1 MGGGAPVPACC
12 ALGHTVQPAAR
23 SGRGLCPRPLAISGA
38 RGSQRGGAPAPDHAA
53 GGDRLSVVARLRH
66 AGAHRRVYGQHAGVY
81 LRLSMDGGCAG
92 GGRHGVSLYGAR
104 RAPLDRG
111 GRPETGTGGGHARGV
126 AGLGFPDCDAA
137 ADPARHHR
145 RNGADLRQGHGRI
158 RGDDHL
164 RVKHSGPDPD
174 HPAGD
179 RPVAGNPGGRDA
191 GGAAGGAV
199 DPDGRGGFGLLRMDG
214 AARCGPGGRALMLEV
229 RLTHTLGALRLDVAF
244 EAPKGVTVLF
254 GRSGSGKTTIVN
266 AVAGLLRPAS
276 GRIAIGERVLC
287 DTAQRLHLPPH
298 RRRLGYIFQEGRLF
312 PHLGVRQNLRYGQW
326 FAPRGARAEDM
337 ARVVE
342 MLGIGDLLGRRP
354 GALSGGEK
362 QRVAIGRAL
371 LSAPRAI
378 LADEPLA
385 SLDEARKAEILP
397 YLERLRDEVDIPILY
412 VSHSASEVARLA
424 TTVVALDQGRV
435 VAQGRAEA
443 VLGNPAIT
451 PLGAREAGAVLV
463 ARGRPDGLSALNV
476 LPGVV
481 QAVREGAGPGAIVAV
496 DTQAGRVLARITRR
510 AATALSLAP
519 GAEVH
524 VVVKAV
530 SVAQADV
537 GAAG

>member
-1 MGGGAPVPACC
+1 
-12 ALGHTVQPAAR
+12 
-23 SGRGLCPRPLAISGA
+23 
-38 RGSQRGGAPAPDHAA
+38 
-53 GGDRLSVVARLRH
+53 
-66 AGAHRRVYGQHAGVY
+66 
-81 LRLSMDGGCAG
+81 
-92 GGRHGVSLYGAR
+92 
-104 RAPLDRG
+104 
-111 GRPETGTGGGHARGV
+111 
-126 AGLGFPDCDAA
+126 
-137 ADPARHHR
+137 
-145 RNGADLRQGHGRI
+145 
-158 RGDDHL
+158 
-164 RVKHSGPDPD
+164 
-174 HPAGD
+174 
-179 RPVAGNPGGRDA
+179 
-191 GGAAGGAV
+191 
-199 DPDGRGGFGLLRMDG
+199 
-214 AARCGPGGRALMLEV
+214 MLEV

-266 AVAGLLRPAS
+266 AVAGLLRPGR

-287 DTAQRLHLPPH
+287 DTAQRLHLPPY

-312 PHLGVRQNLRYGQW
+312 PHLSVRQNLRYGQW

-342 MLGIGDLLGRRP
+342 MLGIGDLLSRRP

-424 TTVVALDQGRV
+424 TTVVALDAGRV
-435 VAQGRAEA
+435 VAQGRAEE
-443 VLGNPAIT
+443 VLGDPAIT
-451 PLGAREAGAVLV
+451 PLGAREAGAVLAARVVRHHEDGLSELDAGGAALWLPRVDRAEGAELRVRIAAHDVIV
-463 ARGRPDGLSALNV
+463 ARGRPEGLSALNV
-476 LPGVV
+476 LRGVV

-496 DTQAGRVLARITRR
+496 DTKAGRVLARITRR
-510 AATALSLAP
+510 AAAALALAP